1 MGITMST
8 RKKSVFLN
16 NSHIEIESRY
26 KEVAKAVVSTS
37 PMQAFRKQL
46 RAGEKCQATLT
57 QLMDRADEDDFVEPK
72 PKRFKSE
79 PEVEVTVIDSQA
91 TDTDDSDE
99 DEDDDNSLCRVE
111 SSVVVTYKKRFTSDD
126 KSYRYDKSK
135 PQPGDLVMST
145 AGEIGHPALTYNAI
159 GNSYILF
166 GIVKYFT
173 YTKWH
178 GPGKE
183 AEWEGYVK
191 NNERLKVS
199 WMAINDDATSVRY
212 VDSTEPSPRL
222 PKEDPT
228 LIFSVDIP
236 PVHKE
241 SLKLIS
247 KCNCSDLSM
256 ISEFAR
262 KEINEKFRFYTPEG
276 WKHSTGMTV
285 PVQKKRRSA
294 D

>member
-1 MGITMST
+1 
-8 RKKSVFLN
+8 
-16 NSHIEIESRY
+16 
-26 KEVAKAVVSTS
+26 
-37 PMQAFRKQL
+37 
-46 RAGEKCQATLT
+46 
-57 QLMDRADEDDFVEPK
+57 
-72 PKRFKSE
+72 
-79 PEVEVTVIDSQA
+79 
-91 TDTDDSDE
+91 
-99 DEDDDNSLCRVE
+99 
-111 SSVVVTYKKRFTSDD
+111 
-126 KSYRYDKSK
+126 
-135 PQPGDLVMST
+135 MST

-199 WMAINDDATSVRY
+199 WMAINDDTTSVRY

-228 LIFSVDIP
+228 LIFLVDIP

-262 KEINEKFRFYTPEG
+262 NEINEKFRFYTPEG
-276 WKHSTGMTV
+276 WKHSTGMTM